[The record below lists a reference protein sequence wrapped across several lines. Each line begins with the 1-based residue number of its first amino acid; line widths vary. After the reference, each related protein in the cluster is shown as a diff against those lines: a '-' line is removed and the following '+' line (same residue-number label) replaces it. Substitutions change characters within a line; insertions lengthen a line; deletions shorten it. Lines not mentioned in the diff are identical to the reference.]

1 MYIPLQ
7 TISSIQVL
15 MIKNIKWKANVDKQ
29 KLATFI
35 HIVETLQC
43 FLFSDFICGADRII
57 TLNYSSMTIS
67 TLHNIVVIVL
77 TVQQFYPYCFISRT
91 SFVLVYFIEINTKYS
106 NLFIFILDKLT
117 TIARTKSLKYNYF
130 YLRLVIFFISVCKRS
145 DCF

>member
-1 MYIPLQ
+1 M
-7 TISSIQVL
+7 QVL